1 MSNLA
6 VANRYAYALFQLAQE
21 KNVLK
26 KVNEELQTV
35 KEVVDTTPEFVSF
48 LSHPKVTNQQKQK
61 FIQASFAKTLSQMTL
76 NTILLLV
83 ERKRTDS
90 LIPMINKFKELAYE
104 AQDMAEAQV
113 YSAKPLSEKDQEHIA
128 NIFAKKVKKSH
139 LEVTNI
145 VDSDLIGGIKVR
157 IGDRIYDGTVKAQ
170 LDQIG
175 RKLMAGTR

>member
-21 KNVLK
+21 KNDLK

-35 KEVVDTTPEFVSF
+35 KAVVESTPEFVSL
-48 LSHPKVTNQQKQK
+48 LSHPKVTNQQKQA
-61 FIQASFAKTLSQMTL
+61 FIQENFTKALSEMTL
-76 NTILLLV
+76 NTLLLLI
-83 ERKRTDS
+83 ERKRTDI
-90 LIPMINKFKELAYE
+90 LVPMINKFKELAYE
-104 AQDMAEAQV
+104 AQDVAEAKV
-113 YSAKPLSEKDQEHIA
+113 YSPKPLSEKEQDHIA
-128 NIFAKKVKKSH
+128 EIFAKKAKKSH

-175 RKLMAGTR
+175 RKLLAGTR